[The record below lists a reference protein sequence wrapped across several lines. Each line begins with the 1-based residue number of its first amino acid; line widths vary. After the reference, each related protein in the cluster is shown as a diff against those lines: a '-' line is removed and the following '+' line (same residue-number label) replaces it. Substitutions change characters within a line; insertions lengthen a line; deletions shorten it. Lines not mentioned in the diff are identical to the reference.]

1 MNSYNEIE
9 NDKLKTVLI
18 KVEALQ
24 KEYEVT
30 LQQYQESGKNYISA
44 LEIGTNNDFISLKG
58 RSWWGTK
65 GLKEGSVETE
75 DDCENMCASQDNCS
89 GATFNPVKHYC
100 WTRLGDSSITV
111 GRDDDYALIP
121 KQKAAL
127 VAMKSLNEKL
137 LSINDQIRSE
147 LTNIKPEIEE
157 QLNEKNEKQ
166 QQLND
171 SYQRLLEQKIEME
184 RQLQEYNT
192 IDQEVENQGIFTSQ
206 KNVSLRFWVLITC
219 LVLLVTLKRML
230 GSASPPISITIWLSI
245 IIILI
250 VLTYSL
256 STPAGFMI
264 WFLLLLGIILMKSG
278 NLPSP

>member
-1 MNSYNEIE
+1 M
-9 NDKLKTVLI
+9 
-18 KVEALQ
+18 
-24 KEYEVT
+24 
-30 LQQYQESGKNYISA
+30 
-44 LEIGTNNDFISLKG
+44 
-58 RSWWGTK
+58 
-65 GLKEGSVETE
+65 
-75 DDCENMCASQDNCS
+75 
-89 GATFNPVKHYC
+89 
-100 WTRLGDSSITV
+100 
-111 GRDDDYALIP
+111 
-121 KQKAAL
+121 
-127 VAMKSLNEKL
+127 
-137 LSINDQIRSE
+137 
-147 LTNIKPEIEE
+147 
-157 QLNEKNEKQ
+157 
-166 QQLND
+166 
-171 SYQRLLEQKIEME
+171 EQKIEME

-256 STPAGFMI
+256 STPAGCMI